1 MLGLTSI
8 VFVDE
13 MRGPA
18 SVNRH
23 TGVCY
28 VNKKI
33 WDKADKETRLFI
45 LLHENAH
52 ITLQTTNEFE
62 ADKKAFEDYSSL
74 GYSLKKAVKS
84 LTSLLKDENKEHR
97 ERALA
102 LLLHASR
109 YDQENNNSQ
118 TALNTLNFMQN
129 ILLNKQ
135 SFADRLHEGSEFHQF
150 LGIAFTDS
158 ARKRKDAKQ
167 AAKNQARL
175 MIAEG
180 KAKGF
185 SNGSLKT
192 FGQSLGDTIGG
203 IGKAAG
209 GALGINLGRSDNGG
223 SPTPN
228 GINNNNGSTE
238 EEKDN
243 TMLYVGGGLLLV
255 GVLYFMTRKSS

>member
-8 VFVDE
+8 IFVDE

-28 VNKKI
+28 INKKI

-52 ITLQTTNEFE
+52 IALQTTNEFE
-62 ADKKAFEDYSSL
+62 ADKKAFEDYSSM

-84 LTSLLKDENKEHR
+84 LTSLLRNENKEHR
-97 ERALA
+97 QRALA

-109 YDQENNNSQ
+109 YDKEKNNSPR
-118 TALNTLNFMQN
+118 ALNSLNFMQN

-150 LGIAFTDS
+150 LGIAFTKS
-158 ARKRKDAKQ
+158 AQRRKDAKQ
-167 AAKNQARL
+167 AAKNEARL
-175 MIAEG
+175 IISRGKAEG
-180 KAKGF
+180 YK
-185 SNGSLKT
+185 NGTVKT
-192 FGQSLGDTIGG
+192 FGQSLGDTLGG
-203 IGKAAG
+203 IGNTVAG
-209 GALGINLGRSDNGG
+209 VFGG
-223 SPTPN
+223 KTGNSTPIQERQVN
-228 GINNNNGSTE
+228 YQEQQPQNN
-238 EEKDN
+238 N

-255 GVLYFMTRKSS
+255 AVLYFMTRKSS